1 MHISNVLSAAAL
13 PFLLHVQ
20 HVASAIMTENA
31 AGAIIEKDIVI
42 IGGGASG
49 AHAAVRLRE
58 DYGKSV
64 IIFEK
69 QDNLVIIP
77 PLQHLM
83 YRTLSQLLTPLAQ
96 GGHVETYIDPV
107 PGNPY
112 DYGVNSYTEYG
123 DAEAFFTRFNISLQ
137 TPVRLSLTTT
147 YADFQTGEILAGYKA
162 PPSANVTAGLQKY
175 LGICEQY
182 EDLILPSYVNFPE
195 SNVPE
200 DLLLSFTDF
209 VTKYGLEAIVPR
221 VFQVTG
227 FGLGNMMDQLT
238 LYVMQAFGA
247 PIVRTLLGEKNSWVP
262 TTKRN
267 QDLYDNIA
275 KLLGDDV
282 LFCSTVIESQR
293 ANDSVQVLVQDAEGK
308 KTLIKAKRLLIS
320 ASPTAENLSPFDLDQ
335 TEQDIFATWRFGAAF
350 AGIANHPSLPVNYS
364 IVNYPSSAVPDNWLE
379 LPETPFVGRFEYL
392 GDSNFRVLVTG
403 TADYDS
409 EKAQALAGAAFEKL
423 AAAGTVTDTTQG
435 QPLEFPAF
443 AAHISIHPHVSVGKL
458 QSGFYKQLYEL
469 QGRRSTFYTGGA
481 WAADFTTILW
491 EYNNQYLLP
500 KLLESLSI

>member
-1 MHISNVLSAAAL
+1 MHTPYGLYVVVLS
-13 PFLLHVQ
+13 FFVQIQ
-20 HVASAIMTENA
+20 HVASVTSSGNA
-31 AGAIIEKDIVI
+31 TYAIIEKDVVI

-58 DYGKSV
+58 DYGKSIV
-64 IIFEK
+64 IVEK
-69 QDNLVIIP
+69 QEDL
-77 PLQHLM
+77 
-83 YRTLSQLLTPLAQ
+83 

-107 PGNPY
+107 SGNPY

-123 DAEAFFTRFNISLQ
+123 GAEEFFTRFNISLQ
-137 TPVRLSLTTT
+137 TPVRPTLTTT
-147 YADFQTGEILAGYKA
+147 YADFQTGEVLDGYEA

-175 LGICEQY
+175 LEICEQY

-195 SNVPE
+195 TNAPE
-200 DLLLSFTDF
+200 DLLLSFGEF

-227 FGLGNMMDQLT
+227 LGLGNIVDELT

-247 PIVRTLLGEKNSWVP
+247 PIVRTFLGQKNSWVP

-275 KLLGDDV
+275 ALLGNDV
-282 LFCSTVIESQR
+282 LFRSTVVESQR
-293 ANDSVQVLVQDAEGK
+293 TNDSVQVLVQDSEGK

-320 ASPTAENLSPFDLDQ
+320 SSPTAENLATFDLDQ
-335 TEQDIFATWRFGAAF
+335 TEQDIFATWGIGAVF

-364 IVNYPSSAVPDNWLE
+364 IVNYPSSVVPDNWLE
-379 LPETPFVGRFEYL
+379 LPQTPFIGRFEYL
-392 GDSNFRVLVTG
+392 GDSNFRVLATG
-403 TADYDS
+403 TDHYD
-409 EKAQALAGAAFEKL
+409 EKQAQALAQAAFEKL
-423 AAAGTVTDTTQG
+423 AAAGTVADTQS

-443 AAHISIHPHVSVGKL
+443 AAHIGIHPHVPVEKL
-458 QSGFYKQLYEL
+458 QSGFYKQLYAL

-500 KLLESLSI
+500 KLLESFV